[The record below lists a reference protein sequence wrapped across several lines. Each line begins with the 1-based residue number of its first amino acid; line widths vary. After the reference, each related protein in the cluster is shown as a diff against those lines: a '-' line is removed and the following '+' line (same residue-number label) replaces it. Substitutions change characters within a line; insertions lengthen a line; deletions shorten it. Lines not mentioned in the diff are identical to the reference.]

1 MRRLAALFAGLLLSA
16 ASASHGSAQA
26 GTCSLVG
33 GNTGSYQAGA
43 AFISVSGSFQVV
55 CEGGTTI
62 RADSAAV
69 YQLSNEVHLFRNV
82 NYQDPTRTLT
92 SSYATYSTTTGRLY
106 ATGNVVFTDVARG
119 STLRGPELEY
129 FRAMAGRP
137 QAQVIAGQRPH
148 LTVVPSG
155 NAQNREPLQIDG
167 DRVTTVGETFFSA
180 SGNVVIRRSDL
191 DASAAEATHDG
202 TAQTLNLRGNARISG
217 ERFDLSG
224 ETVDATL
231 PQNKLERVVARR
243 DAQLAS
249 EKLRVD
255 GPEIQLFFA
264 DDLLQRLVTRRLA
277 GAPTRGAG
285 APSGAAAA
293 PAAGR
298 AGQGEERPLV
308 AATGLLLEADS
319 VEAVLPGQMLER
331 VVAVGRAHG
340 ETVDTAGQ
348 PRAATGPR
356 ARMARQ
362 PRPAEPGIT
371 RDRDWVLGDTITGFF
386 ARRDSAALAA
396 ARTAARAAGDTARSP
411 EEEVELE
418 RVVAKGSARSFY
430 RVREEGEQIAERP
443 GMNYLVAREIE
454 LTLQG
459 GELDVADARGLQR
472 GVYLDPT
479 PVNAA
484 GAAPAAGAQPGAAQ
498 PGRTPQGTAPRATP
512 PTRTPQGAA
521 TPPARTPATPVP
533 GRRP

>member
-1 MRRLAALFAGLLLSA
+1 MKRLLPPLAALVLLCGLPLEGA
-16 ASASHGSAQA
+16 AQA
-26 GTCSLVG
+26 GSCRLVNSRLFNRQDMG
-33 GNTGSYQAGA
+33 GFVVVSVAGPLR
-43 AFISVSGSFQVV
+43 VE
-55 CEGGTTI
+55 CEGGTTLL
-62 RADSAAV
+62 ADSAAV
-69 YQLSNEVHLFRNV
+69 YEASNEVQLFGRV
-82 NYQDPTRTLT
+82 DYRDPTRTLT
-92 SSYATYSTTTGRLY
+92 SNYATYSSTTGRLY
-106 ATGNVVFTDVARG
+106 ATGNVVFTDIARG

-155 NAQNREPLQIDG
+155 STQNREPLQIDG

-180 SGNVVIRRSDL
+180 SGNVVIHRSDL

-264 DDLLQRLVTRRLA
+264 DDLLQRLVTRRLD
-277 GAPTRGAG
+277 GAPTSGAG

-293 PAAGR
+293 PPAAGG
-298 AGQGEERPLV
+298 AGRGGEERPLV
-308 AATGLLLEADS
+308 AAAGLLLEADS
-319 VEAVLPGQMLER
+319 VEAVLPGQVLER

-348 PRAATGPR
+348 PPAATGPR
-356 ARMARQ
+356 ARMAKQ

-371 RDRDWVLGDTITGFF
+371 RDRDWVVGDTITGFF
-386 ARRDSAALAA
+386 ARKDSAAIAA
-396 ARTAARAAGDTARSP
+396 ARVAARAAGDTASSP
-411 EEEVELE
+411 EDEVELE
-418 RVVAKGSARSFY
+418 RVVARGSARSFY
-430 RVREEGEQIAERP
+430 RVREEGEAIAERP

-454 LTLQG
+454 LTLEG

-484 GAAPAAGAQPGAAQ
+484 GAAPAAGTQGGRAQPNR
-498 PGRTPQGTAPRATP
+498 P
-512 PTRTPQGAA
+512 PQGAA
-521 TPPARTPATPVP
+521 TPPARTPATPAP

>member
-1 MRRLAALFAGLLLSA
+1 MKSIHSLLALAALCALPTYGA
-16 ASASHGSAQA
+16 AQA
-26 GTCSLVG
+26 GSCELVNSRQLNRQDMG
-33 GNTGSYQAGA
+33 GFAVVAVAGPLR
-43 AFISVSGSFQVV
+43 VQ
-55 CEGGTTI
+55 CQGGTTLL
-62 RADSAAV
+62 ADSAMV
-69 YQLSNEVHLFRNV
+69 YEASNEVQLFGRV
-82 NYQDPTRTLT
+82 DYRDPTRTLT
-92 SSYATYSTTTGRLY
+92 SNYATYSSTTGRLY
-106 ATGNVVFTDVARG
+106 ATGNVVFTDIARG

-148 LTVVPSG
+148 LTVVPAG
-155 NAQNREPLQIDG
+155 NARNREPLQIDG
-167 DRVTTVGETFFSA
+167 DRITTVGETFFSA
-180 SGNVVIRRSDL
+180 SGNVVIHRTDL

-231 PQNKLERVVARR
+231 PQNRLERVVARR

-264 DDLLQRLVTRRLA
+264 NDLLQRLVTRRL
-277 GAPTRGAG
+277 GGVPTSGAG

-298 AGQGEERPLV
+298 TGRGGEERPLV

-319 VEAVLPGQMLER
+319 VEAVLPGQVLER
-331 VVAVGRAHG
+331 VIAVGRAHG

-348 PRAATGPR
+348 PRAAAGPR
-356 ARMARQ
+356 ARMAKQ

-386 ARRDSAALAA
+386 ARRDSAAVAA

-418 RVVAKGSARSFY
+418 RVVARGSARSFY
-430 RVREEGEQIAERP
+430 RVREEGERIAGRP

-454 LTLQG
+454 LTLEG

-484 GAAPAAGAQPGAAQ
+484 GAAPPAGAQPGAAQ
-498 PGRTPQGTAPRATP
+498 PGRTP
-512 PTRTPQGAA
+512 
-521 TPPARTPATPVP
+521 
-533 GRRP
+533 

>member
-1 MRRLAALFAGLLLSA
+1 MKRLLLAIALFLPCALPTGA
-16 ASASHGSAQA
+16 AAQA
-26 GTCSLVG
+26 GTCTLVENRLLNRQDMG
-33 GNTGSYQAGA
+33 GFAIIA
-43 AFISVSGSFQVV
+43 VSGPLRVE
-55 CEGGTTI
+55 CEGGTTL
-62 RADSAAV
+62 RADSAMVFEA
-69 YQLSNEVHLFRNV
+69 SNEVQLFGRV
-82 NYQDPTRTLT
+82 DYRDPTRTLT
-92 SSYATYSTTTGRLY
+92 SSYATYSSVTGRLY

-148 LTVVPSG
+148 LTVVPTG
-155 NAQNREPLQIDG
+155 NTRSREPLQIDG
-167 DRVTTVGETFFSA
+167 DRVTTVGENFFSA
-180 SGNVVIRRSDL
+180 SGNVVIHRSDL

-202 TAQTLNLRGNARISG
+202 TAQTLNLRGDARISG

-243 DAQLAS
+243 NAELAS

-264 DDLLQRLVTRRLA
+264 DDLLQRLVTRRL
-277 GAPTRGAG
+277 GGVPTTGAG
-285 APSGAAAA
+285 APSGAAAR
-293 PAAGR
+293 PAGGTAEG
-298 AGQGEERPLV
+298 GEARPLV
-308 AATGLLLEADS
+308 AATGLVLEADS
-319 VEAVLPGQMLER
+319 VEAILPGQVLER
-331 VVAVGRAHG
+331 VVAVGKAHG

-348 PRAATGPR
+348 PPAATGPR
-356 ARMARQ
+356 ARMAKQ

-386 ARRDSAALAA
+386 ARKDSAAVAV
-396 ARTAARAAGDTARSP
+396 ARTAARAAGDTASSP
-411 EEEVELE
+411 EDEVELE
-418 RVVAKGSARSFY
+418 RVVAKGAARSFY
-430 RVREEGEQIAERP
+430 RVREEGQQIAERP

-454 LTLQG
+454 LTLEG

-479 PVNAA
+479 PVGAA
-484 GAAPAAGAQPGAAQ
+484 GTQPGAAQ
-498 PGRTPQGTAPRATP
+498 PGT
-512 PTRTPQGAA
+512 A
-521 TPPARTPATPVP
+521 TPPAGTPATPPP

>member
-1 MRRLAALFAGLLLSA
+1 MKRLLLAVALVLVCVLPTRA
-16 ASASHGSAQA
+16 AAQA
-26 GTCSLVG
+26 GTCTLVENRLLNRQDMG
-33 GNTGSYQAGA
+33 GFAIIA
-43 AFISVSGSFQVV
+43 VSGPLRVE
-55 CEGGTTI
+55 CEGGTTL
-62 RADSAAV
+62 RADSAMVFEA
-69 YQLSNEVHLFRNV
+69 SNEVQLFGRV
-82 NYQDPTRTLT
+82 DYRDPTRTLT
-92 SSYATYSTTTGRLY
+92 SNYATYSSATGRLY

-148 LTVVPSG
+148 LTVVPTG
-155 NAQNREPLQIDG
+155 NTRSREPLQIDG
-167 DRVTTVGETFFSA
+167 DRVTTVGENFFSA
-180 SGNVVIRRSDL
+180 SGNVVIHRSDL

-202 TAQTLNLRGNARISG
+202 AAQTLNLRGNAKISG

-243 DAQLAS
+243 DAELAS

-264 DDLLQRLVTRRLA
+264 DDLLQRLVARRLGGVPA
-277 GAPTRGAG
+277 TGAG
-285 APSGAAAA
+285 APSGAAAR
-293 PAAGR
+293 PAGG
-298 AGQGEERPLV
+298 AGQGGEERPLV

-319 VEAVLPGQMLER
+319 VEAILPGQVLER
-331 VVAVGRAHG
+331 VVAIGKAHG

-348 PRAATGPR
+348 PPAATGPR
-356 ARMARQ
+356 ARMAKQ

-386 ARRDSAALAA
+386 ARRDSAAVAA
-396 ARTAARAAGDTARSP
+396 ARTAARAAGDTASSP
-411 EEEVELE
+411 ADEVELE
-418 RVVAKGSARSFY
+418 RVVARGAARSFY

-454 LTLQG
+454 LTLEG

-479 PVNAA
+479 PVGAA
-484 GAAPAAGAQPGAAQ
+484 GTQPGAAQ
-498 PGRTPQGTAPRATP
+498 PGT
-512 PTRTPQGAA
+512 A
-521 TPPARTPATPVP
+521 TPPATPRAGTQPATPAPV
-533 GRRP
+533 RRP

>member
-1 MRRLAALFAGLLLSA
+1 MKRLLLA
-16 ASASHGSAQA
+16 LALVLPFALPATGAAQA
-26 GTCSLVG
+26 GTCQLLENRFLNRQDMG
-33 GNTGSYQAGA
+33 GFAVVAVAGPLRVA
-43 AFISVSGSFQVV
+43 
-55 CEGGTTI
+55 CEGGTTL
-62 RADSAAV
+62 RADSAMVFEA
-69 YQLSNEVHLFRNV
+69 SNEVQLFGRV
-82 NYQDPTRTLT
+82 DYRDPTRTLT
-92 SSYATYSTTTGRLY
+92 SNYATYSSVTGRLY

-137 QAQVIAGQRPH
+137 QPQVIAGQRPH

-155 NAQNREPLQIDG
+155 NTQNREPLQIDG
-167 DRVTTVGETFFSA
+167 DRITSVGETFFSA
-180 SGNVVIRRSDL
+180 SGNVVIHRSDL

-202 TAQTLNLRGNARISG
+202 TAQTLNLRGNAKISG

-231 PQNKLERVVARR
+231 PQNRLERVVARR
-243 DAQLAS
+243 NAELAS

-264 DDLLQRLVTRRLA
+264 DDLLQRLVTRRLD
-277 GAPTRGAG
+277 GGLTGAG
-285 APSGAAAA
+285 APSGAAR
-293 PAAGR
+293 PA
-298 AGQGEERPLV
+298 EERPLV

-319 VEAVLPGQMLER
+319 VEAVLPVQVLER
-331 VVAVGRAHG
+331 VIAVGKAHG

-356 ARMARQ
+356 ARLAKQ

-386 ARRDSAALAA
+386 ARKDSAAVAA
-396 ARTAARAAGDTARSP
+396 ARTAARAAGDTATSP
-411 EEEVELE
+411 ADEVELE
-418 RVVAKGSARSFY
+418 RVVAKGAARSFY
-430 RVREEGEQIAERP
+430 RVREEGQPAAERP

-454 LTLQG
+454 LTLED

-479 PVNAA
+479 PVTPA
-484 GAAPAAGAQPGAAQ
+484 GGAGAAGAQPGGAQTQGGTRPQQPAGAA
-498 PGRTPQGTAPRATP
+498 PRGTAAPAPRTPTA
-512 PTRTPQGAA
+512 
-521 TPPARTPATPVP
+521 P

>member
-1 MRRLAALFAGLLLSA
+1 MKPTAAALAALTLALALP
-16 ASASHGSAQA
+16 SHGSAQA

-43 AFISVSGSFQVV
+43 AFISVSGNFQVV
-55 CEGGTTI
+55 CDGGTTI

-92 SSYATYSTTTGRLY
+92 STYATYSSATGRLY

-148 LTVVPSG
+148 LTVVPTG
-155 NAQNREPLQIDG
+155 NTRSREPLQIDG
-167 DRVTTVGETFFSA
+167 DRVTTVGENFFSA
-180 SGNVVIRRSDL
+180 SGNVVIHRSDL

-243 DAQLAS
+243 DAVLAS

-264 DDLLQRLVTRRLA
+264 DDLLQRLVTRRP
-277 GAPTRGAG
+277 GGVPTTGAG
-285 APSGAAAA
+285 APSGAAAR
-293 PAAGR
+293 PAGGAAQG
-298 AGQGEERPLV
+298 GEERPLV

-319 VEAVLPGQMLER
+319 VEAILPGQVLER
-331 VVAVGRAHG
+331 VVAVGKAHG

-348 PRAATGPR
+348 PPAATGPR
-356 ARMARQ
+356 ARMAKQ

-386 ARRDSAALAA
+386 ARKDSAAVAA
-396 ARTAARAAGDTARSP
+396 ARVAARAAGDTASRP
-411 EEEVELE
+411 EDEVELE
-418 RVVAKGSARSFY
+418 RVVAKGAARSFY

-454 LTLQG
+454 LTLEG

-479 PVNAA
+479 PVSPA
-484 GAAPAAGAQPGAAQ
+484 GTQPGAAQ
-498 PGRTPQGTAPRATP
+498 PGTAAPPATP
-512 PTRTPQGAA
+512 R
-521 TPPARTPATPVP
+521 PATPATPAP